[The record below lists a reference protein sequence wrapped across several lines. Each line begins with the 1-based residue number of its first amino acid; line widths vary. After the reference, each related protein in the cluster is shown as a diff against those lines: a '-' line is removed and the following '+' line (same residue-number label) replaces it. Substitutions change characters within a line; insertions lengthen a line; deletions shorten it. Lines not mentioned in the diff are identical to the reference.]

1 MPILVYLTAE
11 SFAWGFC
18 EKPYPDSEREEIRL
32 AAIFS
37 NDYRQSSND
46 VFSPQ
51 EFIIADAGAYHIR
64 PDSAIIDR
72 PLSTVGVSTAPAS
85 PEVHALRQPASGRC
99 DKQPPACDTTETIP
113 CRSRHVKTVICLNEM
128 STSFFKARGWG
139 TPLHV
144 RKCQI
149 YPWILRHR
157 SSVRETCHMRNIF
170 TAAQTKEE
178 AESSIVIHRSIKH
191 RRDELLG
198 ILSYGCP
205 VITIALHI

>member
-128 STSFFKARGWG
+128 SITNLLLQSARLGNSPARSQVSNLSLDSSPPQQRPRDLPHAKHLYCG
-139 TPLHV
+139 TDK
-144 RKCQI
+144 R
-149 YPWILRHR
+149 R
-157 SSVRETCHMRNIF
+157 S
-170 TAAQTKEE
+170 
-178 AESSIVIHRSIKH
+178 
-191 RRDELLG
+191 
-198 ILSYGCP
+198 
-205 VITIALHI
+205 